1 LEILD
6 FDLLLKFHSS
16 AVSTMMDS
24 LTIILNEA
32 NVSADVK
39 EQVLAVAKKRGLDT
53 QTNGAAKKPKY
64 EPSTDNIPLVDLK
77 ANRAAIQE
85 EVHEAIDAVWESCYF
100 IGGPEVAKFE
110 KEFAAYVGA
119 KDCIG
124 LNSGTDALILAFK
137 ALGIGPGDEV
147 ITQGNTFVATCLGV
161 SNNGANLVLCDINP
175 DTKTI
180 DVDQIESKITPKTK
194 AIAPVHLYG
203 HPADMDRIMEIAK
216 KHNLHVVEDCAQAQG
231 AKYKGKRVGS
241 FGDASTWSFYPGK
254 NLGAWGDGGAV
265 TTNNDKVSEYIRG
278 WRSWGSKVKYHH
290 DVKGGNSRLDTV
302 QAAVLSVKLRHLDDC
317 NANRRR
323 IAARYSELLKGVGDL
338 KLPTVS
344 PDVEPVFHCY
354 VTETSKRDSLMKYL
368 NSKKVGASI
377 HYPIP
382 IHELGAYSELKDQ
395 ATHLKIVSEQAP
407 RLLSLPIFPELT
419 EAQIQVVV
427 GHIKDFFQANLN

>member
-1 LEILD
+1 ME
-6 FDLLLKFHSS
+6 
-16 AVSTMMDS
+16 S
-24 LTIILNEA
+24 LGDILNEVA
-32 NVSADVK
+32 VPDDLK
-39 EQVLAVAKKRGLDT
+39 MKILASAKKRGMDT
-53 QTNGAAKKPKY
+53 SSSGAITKKPKY
-64 EPSTDNIPLVDLK
+64 QPSTDNIPLVDLK

-161 SNNGANLVLCDINP
+161 SNNGADLVLCDVHP
-175 DTKTI
+175 DLKTI
-180 DVDQIESKITPKTK
+180 NCDQIESKITSRTK
-194 AIAPVHLYG
+194 AICPVHLYG
-203 HPADMDRIMEIAK
+203 HPADMDRIMAIAK
-216 KHNLHVVEDCAQAQG
+216 KHNLYVIEDCAQAQG
-231 AKYKGKRVGS
+231 AKFKGKRVGS

-254 NLGAWGDGGAV
+254 NLGAWGDGGCV

-278 WRSWGSKVKYHH
+278 WRSWGSKIKYHH

-302 QAAVLSVKLRHLDDC
+302 QAAVLSVKLRHLDEC

-323 IAARYSELLKGVGDL
+323 IAQRYSELLSGVGDL
-338 KLPTVS
+338 VLPKTS
-344 PDVEPVFHCY
+344 PDVEAVWHCY
-354 VTETSKRDSLMKYL
+354 VTETSHRDALMKYL
-368 NSKKVGASI
+368 NAHKVGASV

-382 IHELGAYSELKDQ
+382 IHELGAYSELKGQ
-395 ATHLKIVSEQAP
+395 ADNLKAVSAAAP

-427 GHIKDFFQANLN
+427 GHIKDFFEANKN